1 MLAPTKVFAALV
13 ISAVLAAAAP
23 YPVPDSTSE
32 GQVVPAPKAMFLPG
46 PQILS
51 VEENKQKKREMVT
64 MMEEAVVMATI
75 MERDNGMVTMMER
88 DNGMVTML
96 EDYAAPPGFMKLLD
110 KRLEAAENN
119 KQVRAVA
126 KGPESSTDYGN
137 SRVIMAA
144 IAAKGYKGDEIYTTT
159 ATKTIELATPS
170 VGNPNVIMAAIAA
183 KNDADQQP
191 STHVVTVTI
200 EASVP
205 SVGDPDE
212 IMAQIAVGNFN
223 EYSKPTSVTLNDI
236 NPSTDNYSDATSSDD
251 GADEYGKA
259 YATSNVPCSF
269 YDGLAALSITL
280 PSDNCVP
287 DPGDS
292 GSNTADSESGMGL
305 SDQGDTESQ
314 EATDSSSSSSPTSTS
329 DGFAAGADTGVGD
342 EDNTDSVV
350 DIPTSDA
357 ETVADSTTDAGSD
370 EYPTE
375 TTITSDS
382 SAYKCVIVTTTVWA
396 SY

>member
-1 MLAPTKVFAALV
+1 
-13 ISAVLAAAAP
+13 
-23 YPVPDSTSE
+23 
-32 GQVVPAPKAMFLPG
+32 
-46 PQILS
+46 
-51 VEENKQKKREMVT
+51 MVT
-64 MMEEAVVMATI
+64 MMERDNGMVTM

-96 EDYAAPPGFMKLLD
+96 EDYAVPPGFVKLLD
-110 KRLEAAENN
+110 RRLEAAENN

-126 KGPESSTDYGN
+126 SEPASSTDYGN
-137 SRVIMAA
+137 SRVIMSA
-144 IAAKGYKGDEIYTTT
+144 IAAKGYKGDVIYTTT
-159 ATKTIELATPS
+159 ATKTVELATPS
-170 VGNPNVIMAAIAA
+170 VGNPDVIMAAIVA
-183 KNDADQQP
+183 KADANQQP
-191 STHVVTVTI
+191 STQVVTVTV

-236 NPSTDNYSDATSSDD
+236 NPSTDIYSDATSSDD
-251 GADEYGKA
+251 GADEHGKV
-259 YATSNVPCSF
+259 YETSRVPCSF
-269 YDGLAALSITL
+269 YDGLASLSITL

-287 DPGDS
+287 DPGYS
-292 GSNTADSESGMGL
+292 GSSTADSDSE
-305 SDQGDTESQ
+305 T
-314 EATDSSSSSSPTSTS
+314 EATDSGSSSSSATSTS

-342 EDNTDSVV
+342 EDNTASVV
-350 DIPTSDA
+350 IVPTSDA
-357 ETVADSTTDAGSD
+357 ETETIAETDTNADAGSD

>member
-1 MLAPTKVFAALV
+1 MLASTKVFAALV
-13 ISAVLAAAAP
+13 VSAVLAAAAP
-23 YPVPDSTSE
+23 YLVPDSTSE
-32 GQVVPAPKAMFLPG
+32 SQVVPAPKAMFLS
-46 PQILS
+46 ID
-51 VEENKQKKREMVT
+51 ENKHQKREMVT

-75 MERDNGMVTMMER
+75 MERGNGMVTMMER

-96 EDYAAPPGFMKLLD
+96 EDYAVPPGFVKLLD

-126 KGPESSTDYGN
+126 SEPASSTDYGN

-144 IAAKGYKGDEIYTTT
+144 IAAKGYKGDVIYTTT
-159 ATKTIELATPS
+159 ATKTVELATPS
-170 VGNPNVIMAAIAA
+170 VGNPNFIMAAIAA
-183 KNDADQQP
+183 KADANQQP
-191 STHVVTVTI
+191 STQVVTVTV

-236 NPSTDNYSDATSSDD
+236 NPSTDIYSDATSSDD
-251 GADEYGKA
+251 GADEYGKV
-259 YATSNVPCSF
+259 YETSKVPCSF
-269 YDGLAALSITL
+269 YDGLASLSITL

-292 GSNTADSESGMGL
+292 GSSTADSDSG
-305 SDQGDTESQ
+305 T
-314 EATDSSSSSSPTSTS
+314 EATDSGSSSSSTSTS

-342 EDNTDSVV
+342 EDNTASVV
-350 DIPTSDA
+350 VVPTSDA
-357 ETVADSTTDAGSD
+357 ETVTDTDTNADAGSD
-370 EYPTE
+370 GYPTE

>member
-1 MLAPTKVFAALV
+1 MLASTKVFAALV
-13 ISAVLAAAAP
+13 VSAVLAAAAP

-32 GQVVPAPKAMFLPG
+32 SQVVPAPKAMFLS
-46 PQILS
+46 ID
-51 VEENKQKKREMVT
+51 ENKHQKREMVT

-75 MERDNGMVTMMER
+75 MERGNGMVTMMER

-96 EDYAAPPGFMKLLD
+96 EDYAVPPGFVKLLD

-126 KGPESSTDYGN
+126 SEPASSTDYGN

-144 IAAKGYKGDEIYTTT
+144 IAAKGYKGDVIYTTT
-159 ATKTIELATPS
+159 ATKTVELATPS
-170 VGNPNVIMAAIAA
+170 VGNPNFIMAAIAA
-183 KNDADQQP
+183 KADANQQP
-191 STHVVTVTI
+191 STQVVTVTV

-236 NPSTDNYSDATSSDD
+236 NPSTDIYSDATSSDD
-251 GADEYGKA
+251 GADEYGKV
-259 YATSNVPCSF
+259 YETSKVPCSF
-269 YDGLAALSITL
+269 YDGLASLSITL

-292 GSNTADSESGMGL
+292 GSSTADSDSG
-305 SDQGDTESQ
+305 T
-314 EATDSSSSSSPTSTS
+314 EATDSGSSSSSTSTS

-342 EDNTDSVV
+342 EDNTASVV
-350 DIPTSDA
+350 VVPTSDA
-357 ETVADSTTDAGSD
+357 ETVTDTDTNADAGSD
-370 EYPTE
+370 GYPTE

>member
-1 MLAPTKVFAALV
+1 
-13 ISAVLAAAAP
+13 
-23 YPVPDSTSE
+23 
-32 GQVVPAPKAMFLPG
+32 
-46 PQILS
+46 
-51 VEENKQKKREMVT
+51 

-75 MERDNGMVTMMER
+75 MERGNGMVTMMER

-96 EDYAAPPGFMKLLD
+96 EDYAVPPGFVKLLD

-126 KGPESSTDYGN
+126 SEPASSTDYGN

-144 IAAKGYKGDEIYTTT
+144 IAAKGYKGDVIYTTT
-159 ATKTIELATPS
+159 ATKTVELATPS
-170 VGNPNVIMAAIAA
+170 VGNPNFIMAAIAA
-183 KNDADQQP
+183 KADANQQP
-191 STHVVTVTI
+191 STQVVTVTV

-236 NPSTDNYSDATSSDD
+236 NPSTDIYSDATSSDD
-251 GADEYGKA
+251 GADEYGKV
-259 YATSNVPCSF
+259 YETSKVPCSF
-269 YDGLAALSITL
+269 YDGLASLSITL

-292 GSNTADSESGMGL
+292 GSSTADSDSG
-305 SDQGDTESQ
+305 T
-314 EATDSSSSSSPTSTS
+314 EATDSGSSSSSTSTS

-342 EDNTDSVV
+342 EDNTASVV
-350 DIPTSDA
+350 VVPTSDA
-357 ETVADSTTDAGSD
+357 ETVTDTDTNADAGSD
-370 EYPTE
+370 GYPTE